1 MIWHI
6 LAIIF
11 GALAALSTICPTWY
25 SEVVFGVLVVIFA
38 SLALR
43 SFREAKRKIV

>member
-6 LAIIF
+6 CAIVF
-11 GALAALSTICPTWY
+11 GALAAISAVCPSLW
-25 SEVVFGVLVVIFA
+25 SDVVLGVLVVIFA

-43 SFREAKRKIV
+43 SFRERA

>member
-6 LAIIF
+6 LAIVF
-11 GALAALSTICPTWY
+11 GALAAISAICPAPC
-25 SEVVFGVLVVIFA
+25 SDVMLGVLVVIFA

-43 SFREAKRKIV
+43 SFRERVQD

>member
-6 LAIIF
+6 LAIVF
-11 GALAALSTICPTWY
+11 GALGAVSALCPAPC
-25 SEVVFGVLVVIFA
+25 SKILCGVLVVIFA

-43 SFREAKRKIV
+43 SFRKAQGAS